1 MAATAIMELDGIAV
15 GQSPIG
21 VGPDHVVLVAARVS
35 LGDVAIQRLGRR
47 LIRDIDSHRLVPVGA

>member
-1 MAATAIMELDGIAV
+1 MELDGIAV

-35 LGDVAIQRLGRR
+35 LGDVAIQRLGRWP
-47 LIRDIDSHRLVPVGA
+47 IRDIDSHRLVRMGA